1 MWELLFTGVTMYI
14 VPHDKPD
21 AKTKYRVVGIER
33 DGVVIMLDTNYSND
47 VDRAFGLK
55 TNSFLV
61 GNNGVL
67 YVANIR

>member
-1 MWELLFTGVTMYI
+1 MYI

-47 VDRAFGLK
+47 GNATFDRK
-55 TNSFLV
+55 
-61 GNNGVL
+61 
-67 YVANIR
+67 